1 MADRNLYPHLRGR
14 QAKQRIERE
23 RAEQAERDR
32 KFAERFDERQ
42 IERHASD
49 IAASINAKLTA
60 EPDARVKALIERDK
74 ADQMREIERAAAEIE
89 LASGK
94 SAFVKETVIEPTP
107 EWFQHGD
114 AENFTPEVPDR
125 TAIVLSTVRRKS
137 QSPWMR
143 MLDAGQITPEIFAA
157 AQSIAYVHER
167 ITRAGGLKSGSLQAR
182 VDQCRSNDSLI
193 IERLSD
199 VHDEIAYS
207 AWRKGLPMPR
217 AMFLDMVLSS
227 RPLSTTAKNYRMGW
241 RRARKLLIMQLEKYL
256 EIREKIGRAIK
267 PEDLERQLFLL
278 NIDK

>member
-1 MADRNLYPHLRGR
+1 MADTANRLPPVSVSE
-14 QAKQRIERE
+14 AKRRE
-23 RAEQAERDR
+23 QDRVKAMIERDR
-32 KFAERFDERQ
+32 Q
-42 IERHASD
+42 
-49 IAASINAKLTA
+49 
-60 EPDARVKALIERDK
+60 
-74 ADQMREIERAAAEIE
+74 DQMREIERAAAELE

-94 SAFVKETVIEPTP
+94 VAYVKETVMEPTP

-114 AENFTPEVPDR
+114 AEDFTPEVPDR
-125 TAIVLSTVRRKS
+125 TSIVLSTVRRKS
-137 QSPWMR
+137 QSPWLR
-143 MLDAGQITPEIFAA
+143 MVEAGHIAPEIFAA

-182 VDQCRSNDSLI
+182 VDQCRNNGDLI

-199 VHDEIAYS
+199 VHDEMAYS

-217 AMFLDMVLSS
+217 SMFLEMVLSD

-241 RRARKLLIMQLEKYL
+241 RKARKLLILNLEKYL
-256 EIREKIGRAIK
+256 EIREKIGRYVK